1 MENKVCVVTGGANGI
16 GRAIALKFAASG
28 AKAVVIADIDEA
40 RAKETVSLIE
50 SRGGTAS
57 VKVTDVEIPEQI
69 FDIMAFAADRYG
81 SLDTL
86 VNHVGTGEGKFTTDT
101 SVDKLPVEVFEK
113 VYRINVRSVFLGIQ
127 AAVPY
132 LRASTNGPSILN
144 CASTG
149 SFVGTAGFATYGS
162 TKAAIAQF
170 TRAAAVDLAPQI
182 RVNAY
187 APGAID
193 TGPVNP
199 RTAEEKRV
207 LLRGHLIPR
216 MGSTEDVANLVN
228 FLASDEASFI
238 TGGTYLIDGG
248 LLAWRGSNE

>member
-28 AKAVVIADIDEA
+28 AKAVVVADIDET
-40 RAKETVSLIE
+40 RAQETVSLIE
-50 SRGGTAS
+50 SRGGVAS

-69 FDIMAFAADRYG
+69 FELMAFAADQYG
-81 SLDTL
+81 SLDAL
-86 VNHVGTGEGKFTTDT
+86 VNHVGTGEGKYTTDT
-101 SVDKLPVEVFEK
+101 SVDKLPVEIFEK

-132 LRASTNGPSILN
+132 LRASTNDPCILN

-149 SFVGTAGFATYGS
+149 AFVGTAGFATYGS

-170 TRAAAVDLAPQI
+170 TRAAAVDLAPEI

-193 TGPVNP
+193 TGPVHP
-199 RTAEEKRV
+199 RVDEEKRV
-207 LLRGHLIPR
+207 LLRSHLIPR
-216 MGSTEDVANLVN
+216 MGTTEDVANLVT
-228 FLASDEASFI
+228 FLASSEASFI

-248 LLAWRGSNE
+248 VLAWRGFNE